1 MLGRGDTSG
10 SQVTTSSSIVGS
22 RRDGREER
30 HGLGLTATS
39 TAERFALAIT
49 FLVAAAGSLFLTLG
63 LDLQHSPDA
72 TLYTSGF
79 SLFPSPLGT
88 ALGTLLGIEG
98 LAIVQAVVIG
108 TVAVSIVVLRVPLR
122 SVVVALPLLI
132 WLAPLG
138 VDVIAGALFA
148 WGWWRAQARWY
159 WVAAGFHLS
168 ALLLVV
174 AVSTSS
180 RDRGPCART
189 GRHALDLHALR
200 SGTQNCL
207 RVRDSTPGSRR
218 RPRRRLA
225 WTAARF
231 GRGRS
236 CPGRSICYARDSAR
250 PRDRVRDSLR
260 PVARLC
266 AVDEHSSDVPVCAAR
281 DVRVLHRSCA
291 GSGGH
296 DSGGRFGAAESGRMT
311 SSSSRSADVITEIRS
326 SAARR
331 RQLRI
336 LGSCS
341 LASRRWCASGSSR
354 PS

>member
-138 VDVIAGALFA
+138 VRCHRRGALRL
-148 WGWWRAQARWY
+148 GL
-159 WVAAGFHLS
+159 VASTG
-168 ALLLVV
+168 ALVL
-174 AVSTSS
+174 
-180 RDRGPCART
+180 
-189 GRHALDLHALR
+189 
-200 SGTQNCL
+200 
-207 RVRDSTPGSRR
+207 
-218 RPRRRLA
+218 
-225 WTAARF
+225 
-231 GRGRS
+231 GRGRVS
-236 CPGRSICYARDSAR
+236 SLGSA
-250 PRDRVRDSLR
+250 P
-260 PVARLC
+260 
-266 AVDEHSSDVPVCAAR
+266 
-281 DVRVLHRSCA
+281 
-291 GSGGH
+291 
-296 DSGGRFGAAESGRMT
+296 GGRRRAELARSRCLR
-311 SSSSRSADVITEIRS
+311 SHWASRS
-326 SAARR
+326 
-331 RQLRI
+331 
-336 LGSCS
+336 
-341 LASRRWCASGSSR
+341 
-354 PS
+354 